1 MTRRLYSFLRVFT
14 LVIFAF
20 SSIQAQDAT
29 TVSLTGK
36 VTDEK
41 TGAPLPFSN
50 VFLNNS
56 TIGTTTDDQGNYRL
70 SGLTIGS
77 LEMVV
82 SYLGYETVKQTL
94 RFEQGGVKT
103 IHFKLRQG
111 LQLEDFVVRGGKN
124 KKREKQLAIIQRE
137 LLGKH
142 DFSKQCKITNMEV
155 LRISE
160 EDGHLTAQ
168 TVQPLIIENYA
179 LGYRIFQDLDEFDLY
194 KGKLYS
200 GGSTR
205 FERLVPK
212 DSAQAKQWFKNQK
225 VAYAG
230 SLKHMLVSM
239 VTDSLSEQG
248 FKVYQVIPDSLRMFN
263 SVRSYNGGANYITYH
278 DRNRI
283 ISVRGEKLIHP
294 GKISTERFLV
304 SGTQLEIF
312 YLKKRGRSPY
322 ADMPYV
328 YTQITF
334 PAGHIVITE
343 TGWVVLPMGYE
354 IAGYLGN
361 DRYSTLLPADWK
373 LR

>member
-1 MTRRLYSFLRVFT
+1 MKSRFLLLVRLVFLINLT
-14 LVIFAF
+14 F
-20 SSIQAQDAT
+20 SIGYAQDAT
-29 TVSLTGK
+29 TVTLTGK
-36 VTDEK
+36 VTDER
-41 TGAPLPFSN
+41 TGQPLPFSN

-56 TIGTTTDDQGNYRL
+56 TIGTTTDDKGNYRL
-70 SGLTIGS
+70 NGLTIGS

-82 SYLGYETVKQTL
+82 SYLGYESVKQTL
-94 RFEQGGVKT
+94 RFEEGGVKT
-103 IHFKLRQG
+103 VHFKLKEG
-111 LQLEDFVVRGGKN
+111 LQLASVVVKGGKS

-142 DFSKQCKITNMEV
+142 DFSKQCKITNLEV
-155 LRISE
+155 LRIDE

-179 LGYRIFQDLDEFDLY
+179 LGYRIFQDLDDFDLY
-194 KGKLYS
+194 KGKLYT

-205 FERLVPK
+205 FERLAPK
-212 DSAQAKQWFKNQK
+212 DSAQSKQWVKNQK

-230 SLKHMLVSM
+230 SLKHLLVSM
-239 VTDSLSEQG
+239 VADSLSEQG
-248 FKVYQVIPDSLRMFN
+248 FKVYQVIPDSLRMFS

-283 ISVRGEKLIHP
+283 VSVRGEKLIHP

-312 YLKKRGRSPY
+312 YLKKKGRSPY

-373 LR
+373 VK